1 LLLLS
6 TGERRRHP
14 GRRKVGDGLAG
25 ADLGTMRRRCKLAGS
40 YPPNS
45 VWALN
50 RTVNAPLIVIPG
62 LKNGSGLEFSA
73 WIGFGATRSADALEL
88 RWNWQ
93 PPPLVSAGAGGLPQ
107 MRGLA
112 GWACRAT
119 KTSAGCVLF
128 L

>member
-73 WIGFGATRSADALEL
+73 W
-88 RWNWQ
+88 
-93 PPPLVSAGAGGLPQ
+93 
-107 MRGLA
+107 
-112 GWACRAT
+112 
-119 KTSAGCVLF
+119 
-128 L
+128 